1 MLQNSQS
8 IKSIATFV
16 VILLF
21 ANTISYTQSVER
33 VTPKWWIGLSGA
45 ANINYYRGTT
55 QQLNQSLTVPTAF
68 HQGKT
73 VRPYG
78 SILLEYRPNKVVGL
92 MLNTAFD
99 NRGSQFDDVIAPCDC
114 PASLYTN
121 LSYVAIEPSIR
132 IAPFKS
138 SFYVFAGPTIGININ
153 KAFKYT
159 QDKQPDIHADFNSI
173 NKNVIAAQAGLGFD
187 IPVSAK
193 RSETQMTVSPFASF
207 QTDYF
212 DAPRSVETWTIYTVR
227 AGVALKFGTAKRAI
241 VPAKTKIIMV
251 EAVAPEKE
259 IQFYVRA
266 PKVFP
271 STREVKETFPLR
283 NSIFFNIGETQI
295 ASRYIQLNAT
305 EIGLF
310 KEEQLQTLRSKDL
323 YFGRSARQLE
333 VYHHILNI
341 LGDRMRRNADAT
353 IILVGSSD
361 NNPTEGALLASNVK
375 AYLVDKFKIDANRI
389 TTVGRDKPVIP
400 SEQPYSTNQLDLL
413 HEGDRRVDIESN
425 SASLLME
432 FGEAKSGYLKP
443 VQIISTQHDPLDS
456 YVIFTTAGATELL
469 ASWNVM
475 LTDER
480 GNIQQYGPFTLD
492 QASVSGKRILG
503 NDLQGNYNVVMTGVT
518 KNGKK
523 VKKTSIVSLTKPTDT
538 KQEGL
543 RYSIL
548 FDFDKSKS
556 IASYENFLFTV
567 VAPLVSDNDLVIIHG
582 HTDIIGDEKYNHTLS
597 HERADGVHEILRKA
611 FTASAKKGVKF
622 EIYGFGEDVNS
633 APFEN
638 STPEERFYNRTV
650 IIDIIPFK

>member
-1 MLQNSQS
+1 MLQNRTS
-8 IKSIATFV
+8 IKRITTLV
-16 VILLF
+16 VILLL
-21 ANTISYTQSVER
+21 ANTISYAQSNER

-68 HQGKT
+68 HEGKT

-78 SILLEYRPNKVVGL
+78 SILLEYRPNKVLGW

-99 NRGSQFDDVIAPCDC
+99 NRGSKFKDVIAPCNC
-114 PASLYTN
+114 PSSLYTN

-138 SFYVFAGPTIGININ
+138 SFYVFAGPTLGININ

-173 NKNVIAAQAGLGFD
+173 NKNVFAAQAGLGFD

-212 DAPRSVETWTIYTVR
+212 DAPRSVETWSIYTVR
-227 AGVALKFGTAKRAI
+227 AGVALKFGTVKKAI
-241 VPAKTKIIMV
+241 VPEKIKIMKV
-251 EAVAPEKE
+251 AAVASEKE

-266 PKVFP
+266 PKVYP
-271 STREVKETFPLR
+271 SKRQVREIFPLR
-283 NSIFFNIGETQI
+283 NSIFFDMGSTQI
-295 ASRYIQLNAT
+295 ASRYVQLNPT
-305 EIGLF
+305 EAVEF
-310 KEEQLQTLRSKDL
+310 REEQLQTGQSNNS
-323 YFGRSARQLE
+323 YVGRSARQLE

-341 LGDRMRRNADAT
+341 LGDRMRRNT
-353 IILVGSSD
+353 ESSIILVGSSD
-361 NNPTEGALLASNVK
+361 KNPIEGALLATNVK
-375 AYLVDKFKIDANRI
+375 DYLVVKFKIDPSRI
-389 TTVGRDKPVIP
+389 TTEGRDKPVIP
-400 SEQPYSTNQLDLL
+400 SEQPFSTSQLDLL

-432 FGEAKSGYLKP
+432 VGVTNASFLKP
-443 VQIISTQHDPLDS
+443 VQIMSLQQDPLDS
-456 YVIFTTAGATELL
+456 YVIFTTKGATELL
-469 ASWNVM
+469 ESWNLK

-480 GNIQQYGPFTLD
+480 GNKQEFGPYTLD
-492 QASVSGKRILG
+492 QASVSGSRILG
-503 NDLQGNYNVVMTGVT
+503 NNIQGNYDVVMTGVT
-518 KNGKK
+518 KSGKS
-523 VKKTSIVSLTKPTDT
+523 VKKTSIVSLTKPTET

-548 FDFDKSKS
+548 FDFDKAKS
-556 IASYENFLFTV
+556 IASYENFLTNV

-582 HTDIIGDEKYNHTLS
+582 HTDIIGDENYNHTLS

-611 FTASAKKGVKF
+611 FSASAKKGIKF
-622 EIYGFGEDVNS
+622 EIYGFGEQANTT
-633 APFEN
+633 PFDN
-638 STPEERFYNRTV
+638 GTPEERFYNRTV
-650 IIDIIPFK
+650 IIDIVPFK

>member
-1 MLQNSQS
+1 MLQNSTS
-8 IKSIATFV
+8 IQKIATIV
-16 VILLF
+16 AILLLTNLTSF
-21 ANTISYTQSVER
+21 TQSVER

-55 QQLNQSLTVPTAF
+55 QQLNQTLTVPTAF

-73 VRPYG
+73 IRPYG

-99 NRGSQFDDVIAPCDC
+99 NRGSKFDDVIAPCDC

-138 SFYVFAGPTIGININ
+138 SFYVFAGPTLGININ

-159 QDKQPDIHADFNSI
+159 QDKQPDVHADFNNI

-193 RSETQMTVSPFASF
+193 RTETQMTISPFASF

-212 DAPRSVETWTIYTVR
+212 DAPRAVETWSIYTIR
-227 AGVALKFGTAKRAI
+227 AGIALKFGTAKRAVIKEKIKI
-241 VPAKTKIIMV
+241 VPAD
-251 EAVAPEKE
+251 APEKE

-271 STREVKETFPLR
+271 TKRQVKEIFPLR
-283 NSIFFNIGETQI
+283 NSVFFEMGSTQI
-295 ASRYIQLNAT
+295 SSRYVQLNPTAAN
-305 EIGLF
+305 LF
-310 KEEQLQTLRSKDL
+310 REEQLQTGQSNNL

-333 VYHHILNI
+333 VYYNILNI
-341 LGDRMRRNADAT
+341 LGDRMRRNTEAS
-353 IILVGSSD
+353 IILIGSSD
-361 NNPTEGALLASNVK
+361 NNPKEGALLASNVK
-375 AYLVDKFKIDANRI
+375 TYLVDKYEINPSRI
-389 TTVGRDKPVIP
+389 ATEGRDKPVIP
-400 SEQPYSTNQLDLL
+400 SEQPFSTNQLDLL

-425 SASLLME
+425 SASLMME
-432 FGEAKSGYLKP
+432 VGVANSGFLKP
-443 VQIISTQHDPLDS
+443 VQIASIQQDPLDS
-456 YVIFTTAGATELL
+456 YVIFTTKGATELL
-469 ASWNVM
+469 ESWNLK

-480 GNIQQYGPFTLD
+480 GNIQLYGPYTLD
-492 QASVSGKRILG
+492 EAAVSGKRILG
-503 NDLQGNYNVVMTGVT
+503 NDLQGNYEVVMTGLT
-518 KNGKK
+518 KSGKP

-556 IASYENFLFTV
+556 IASYDNFLTTF

-582 HTDIIGDEKYNHTLS
+582 HTDIIGDEKYNHNLS

-611 FTASAKKGVKF
+611 FTTLAKKGIKF
-622 EIYGFGEDVNS
+622 EIYGFGEDINA
-633 APFEN
+633 APFDN
-638 STPEERFYNRTV
+638 GTPEERFYNRTV

>member
-1 MLQNSQS
+1 
-8 IKSIATFV
+8 
-16 VILLF
+16 
-21 ANTISYTQSVER
+21 
-33 VTPKWWIGLSGA
+33 
-45 ANINYYRGTT
+45 
-55 QQLNQSLTVPTAF
+55 
-68 HQGKT
+68 
-73 VRPYG
+73 
-78 SILLEYRPNKVVGL
+78 
-92 MLNTAFD
+92 
-99 NRGSQFDDVIAPCDC
+99 
-114 PASLYTN
+114 
-121 LSYVAIEPSIR
+121 
-132 IAPFKS
+132 
-138 SFYVFAGPTIGININ
+138 
-153 KAFKYT
+153 
-159 QDKQPDIHADFNSI
+159 
-173 NKNVIAAQAGLGFD
+173 
-187 IPVSAK
+187 
-193 RSETQMTVSPFASF
+193 MTVSPFASF

-556 IASYENFLFTV
+556 IASYENFLSTV

>member
-1 MLQNSQS
+1 MLQNSTS
-8 IKSIATFV
+8 IKRITTLV
-16 VILLF
+16 VILLL
-21 ANTISYTQSVER
+21 ANTSSYTQSFER

-99 NRGSQFDDVIAPCDC
+99 NRGSKFDDVIAPCDC

-138 SFYVFAGPTIGININ
+138 SFYVFAGPTLGININ

-159 QDKQPDIHADFNSI
+159 QDNQTDIHSDFNNI
-173 NKNVIAAQAGLGFD
+173 NKNVFAAQAGLGFD

-227 AGVALKFGTAKRAI
+227 AGVALKFGTVKK
-241 VPAKTKIIMV
+241 VFVKEKSKIIMV
-251 EAVAPEKE
+251 AAVSPEKE

-266 PKVFP
+266 PKVYP
-271 STREVKETFPLR
+271 SKRQVKEIFPLR
-283 NSIFFNIGETQI
+283 NSIFFDMGSTQI
-295 ASRYIQLNAT
+295 ASRYVQLNAT
-305 EIGLF
+305 EAVAF
-310 KEEQLQTLRSKDL
+310 REEQLQTGLSNIS
-323 YFGRSARQLE
+323 YVGRSARQLE

-341 LGDRMRRNADAT
+341 LGDRMRSNT
-353 IILVGSSD
+353 ESSIKLIGSSD
-361 NNPTEGALLASNVK
+361 KNPVEGALLATNVK
-375 AYLVDKFKIDANRI
+375 DYLVDKFLIDPSRI
-389 TTVGRDKPVIP
+389 TTEGRDKPVIP
-400 SEQPYSTNQLDLL
+400 SEQPFSTNQLDLL

-432 FGEAKSGYLKP
+432 VGVSNASFLKP
-443 VQIISTQHDPLDS
+443 VQIMSLQQDPLDS
-456 YVIFTTAGATELL
+456 YVIFTTKGASQLL
-469 ASWNVM
+469 ESWNLK
-475 LTDER
+475 LTDDR
-480 GNIQQYGPFTLD
+480 GNIQEFGPYTLD
-492 QASVSGKRILG
+492 QASVSGARILG
-503 NDLQGNYNVVMTGVT
+503 NNMQGNYDVVMTGVT
-518 KNGKK
+518 KSGKS
-523 VKKTSIVSLTKPTDT
+523 VKKTSIVSLTKPTET
-538 KQEGL
+538 KEVGL

-548 FDFDKSKS
+548 FDFDKAKS
-556 IASYENFLFTV
+556 IASYENFLTNV
-567 VAPLVSDNDLVIIHG
+567 VAPLVSNNDLVIIHG
-582 HTDIIGDEKYNHTLS
+582 HTDIIGDENYNHTLS

-611 FTASAKKGVKF
+611 FSASGKKGVKF
-622 EIYGFGEDVNS
+622 EIYGFGEQVNTT
-633 APFEN
+633 PFDN
-638 STPEERFYNRTV
+638 GTPEERFYNRTV
-650 IIDIIPFK
+650 IIDIVPFK

>member
-8 IKSIATFV
+8 IKRIATLV

-55 QQLNQSLTVPTAF
+55 QQLNQSLIVPTAF

-99 NRGSQFDDVIAPCDC
+99 NRGSKFDDVIAPCDC
-114 PASLYTN
+114 PATLYTN

-138 SFYVFAGPTIGININ
+138 SFYVFAGPTLGININ

-212 DAPRSVETWTIYTVR
+212 DAPRSVETWSIYTVR
-227 AGVALKFGTAKRAI
+227 AGVALKFGTVKRTIAPEKVKVKI
-241 VPAKTKIIMV
+241 VK
-251 EAVAPEKE
+251 AVVPEKE

-271 STREVKETFPLR
+271 SKRQIKETFPLR
-283 NSIFFNIGETQI
+283 NSVFFEMGSTEIS
-295 ASRYIQLNAT
+295 SRYVQLNYT
-305 EIGLF
+305 EADMF
-310 KEEQLQTLRSKDL
+310 KEEQLQAGQPNDL

-341 LGDRMRRNADAT
+341 LGDRLRRNSEAS
-353 IILVGSSD
+353 IVLVGSSD
-361 NNPTEGALLASNVK
+361 KNPVEGALLASNVK
-375 AYLVDKFKIDANRI
+375 AYLVDKYKINPSRI
-389 TTVGRDKPVIP
+389 ATEGRDKPVIP
-400 SEQPYSTNQLDLL
+400 SEQPFSTNQLDLL

-425 SASLLME
+425 SAALLME
-432 FGEAKSGYLKP
+432 VGMTNSGFLKP
-443 VQIISTQHDPLDS
+443 VQIMSLQHDPLDS
-456 YVIFTTAGATELL
+456 YVIFTTKGATELL
-469 ASWNVM
+469 ESWNLK

-480 GNIQQYGPFTLD
+480 GNVQLYGPYTLD

-503 NDLQGNYNVVMTGVT
+503 NDLQGNYEVVMTGVT
-518 KNGKK
+518 KSGKS

-556 IASYENFLFTV
+556 IASYENFLTTV

-638 STPEERFYNRTV
+638 GTPEERFYNRTV
-650 IIDIIPFK
+650 IIDIVPFK

>member
-1 MLQNSQS
+1 MLQNSTS
-8 IKSIATFV
+8 IKRITTLV
-16 VILLF
+16 VILLL
-21 ANTISYTQSVER
+21 AITSSYSQSVER

-55 QQLNQSLTVPTAF
+55 QQLNQSLIVPTAF
-68 HQGKT
+68 HEGKT

-78 SILLEYRPNKVVGL
+78 SILLEYRPNKVVGF

-99 NRGSQFDDVIAPCDC
+99 NRGSKFKDVIAPCNC
-114 PASLYTN
+114 PSSLYTN

-138 SFYVFAGPTIGININ
+138 SFYVFAGPTLGININ

-173 NKNVIAAQAGLGFD
+173 NKNVFAAQAGLGFD
-187 IPVSAK
+187 IPVSAM
-193 RSETQMTVSPFASF
+193 RSETQMTISPFASF

-212 DAPRSVETWTIYTVR
+212 DAPRSVETWSIYTVR
-227 AGVALKFGTAKRAI
+227 AGVALKFGTVKRAI
-241 VPAKTKIIMV
+241 EPTKTKIVMV
-251 EAVAPEKE
+251 AAVAPEKE

-271 STREVKETFPLR
+271 STRQVRENFPLR
-283 NSIFFNIGETQI
+283 NSIFFEMGATQI
-295 ASRYIQLNAT
+295 SSRYIQLNAT
-305 EIGLF
+305 EASLF
-310 KEEQLQTLRSKDL
+310 NEEQLQAGQPNNL
-323 YFGRSARQLE
+323 YIGRSSRQLE
-333 VYHHILNI
+333 IYHHILNI
-341 LGDRMRRNADAT
+341 LGDRMRRNT
-353 IILVGSSD
+353 ESSIILVGSSD
-361 NNPTEGALLASNVK
+361 KNPAEGALMATNVK
-375 AYLVDKFKIDANRI
+375 DYLVEKFQIDSSRI
-389 TTVGRDKPVIP
+389 TTEGRDKPVIP
-400 SEQPYSTNQLDLL
+400 SEQPFSTSQLDLL

-432 FGEAKSGYLKP
+432 VGVVNPGYLKP
-443 VQIISTQHDPLDS
+443 VQITSLQRNPLDS
-456 YVIFTTAGATELL
+456 YVIFTTLGATELL
-469 ASWNVM
+469 ESWNLK

-480 GNIQQYGPFTLD
+480 GNFQQFGPFTLD
-492 QASVSGKRILG
+492 QASISSKQILG
-503 NDLQGNYNVVMTGVT
+503 NDLQGNYDVVMVGVT
-518 KNGKK
+518 KSGKK
-523 VKKTSIVSLTKPTDT
+523 VKKTSIVSLTKPTEI

-548 FDFDKSKS
+548 FDFDKSQS
-556 IASYENFLFTV
+556 IASYENFLTTV

-597 HERADGVHEILRKA
+597 NERAHGVHEIFIKA
-611 FTASAKKGVKF
+611 FSASAKKGIKF
-622 EIYGFGEDVNS
+622 EIYGFGEDANA